1 MSRARFEGKV
11 ALVTGAARGQG
22 EEEARR
28 FVAEGAQVVITDVL
42 DAELDVVAKELG
54 DAALALHHDVS
65 SESEWADVVTAAVD
79 RFGQL
84 DVLVNNAA
92 IHHIRPIEHERV
104 ADFERVLAVNLTG
117 TFLGIRSVIEPMR
130 AGGGGSIVNISSL
143 AGLQGYFGHA
153 AYSASKCGVI
163 GVTKSAAIELGPTGI
178 RVNSIHPGAIDTA
191 MLPGGADGEG
201 RFDHVPLQR
210 VGTVAEIADLVL
222 FLASDDAGYVTGSQL
237 TIDGGLLAGNVPP
250 GR

>member
-1 MSRARFEGKV
+1 MSRFEGKV

-28 FVAEGAQVVITDVL
+28 FVGEGAHVVVTDVL
-42 DAELDVVAKELG
+42 DAELDAVAADLG
-54 DAALALHHDVS
+54 AAALALHHDVS
-65 SESEWADVVTAAVD
+65 SETEWAAVVAAALE
-79 RFGQL
+79 RFGRL

-92 IHHIRPIEHERV
+92 IHHIRPIEQENV

-117 TFLGIRSVIEPMR
+117 TFLGVRSVIEPMR
-130 AGGGGSIVNISSL
+130 AVGGGSIVNISSL

-163 GVTKSAAIELGPTGI
+163 GVTKSAAIELGPSGI
-178 RVNSIHPGAIDTA
+178 RVNSIHPGAIDTE
-191 MLPGGADGEG
+191 MLPGGADGAG
-201 RFDHVPLQR
+201 RFDNVPLQR
-210 VGTVAEIADLVL
+210 VGTVADVADLVL
-222 FLASDDAGYVTGSQL
+222 FLASDDSAYVTGAQL

-250 GR
+250 AR